1 MSIFLWII
9 PSIVVSTLA
18 GYFYRKN
25 FAEGKIK
32 QAEVLAKEII
42 QKAQDEAQTRK
53 KEIVI
58 QGKDEVLRMKEEVSR
73 DSKEKESYHKK
84 NENRLKQRE
93 IEIEKKNELV
103 EKRQKTITQKE
114 AEIVKLKEAVI
125 KEVDAAK
132 VELQRVANMSEEQAR
147 EVLLKKA
154 ESEISYDLAARFKLV
169 EEQIKLDSEKKAR
182 EIISSAIQR
191 VAVDQTNES
200 TISVVPLP
208 NDDIKGKIIGRE
220 GRNIRIFESLT
231 GVDLLIDD
239 TPEVVTISSYD
250 PVKREIGRIALEKLI
265 LDGRIHPARIEEL
278 VLLATEEVEQVIIQ
292 EGENTILELGIRT
305 MHPEILK
312 LLGKLKYRSSYSQ
325 NVLAHSKEV
334 ALISGAIAA
343 ELHDDVNKA
352 KRAGLLHDIGKA
364 IDREVEG
371 SHAKLGADFLAK
383 YNEASEVVN
392 AAESHHGDVPYNSV
406 VSCIVQAADA
416 ISASRPGARKEDVQA
431 YVKRIQSL
439 EKICNDFNGVD
450 KSYAVQAGRELRII
464 VKPTEIDDIM
474 LSKLSYDIVRRIE
487 NEVEY
492 PGQIKV
498 LVIRETRATAYAK

>member
-1 MSIFLWII
+1 MTYLWI
-9 PSIVVSTLA
+9 SIALVL
-18 GYFYRKN
+18 GLIFGFYVRRI
-25 FAEGKIK
+25 FAEGKMK
-32 QAEVLAKEII
+32 QAEVVAKEIVS
-42 QKAQDEAQTRK
+42 KALLEAETKK
-53 KEIVI
+53 KEIII
-58 QGKDEVLRMKEEVSR
+58 QGKVYRLKEEVSR
-73 DSKEKESYHKK
+73 DSKEKEQYHKK

-93 IEIEKKNELV
+93 IEIEKKNELA
-103 EKRQKTITQKE
+103 EKRQKTISQREIELGHLKDTID
-114 AEIVKLKEAVI
+114 AEKNNVRM
-125 KEVDAAK
+125 
-132 VELQRVANMSEEQAR
+132 ELQRVANMSEEQAR
-147 EVLLKKA
+147 EVLLKQA
-154 ESEISYDLAARFKLV
+154 EKEISYDLAARFKNI
-169 EEQIKLDSEKKAR
+169 EEQIRMDSEKKAR
-182 EIISSAIQR
+182 EIIASAIQR
-191 VAVDQTNES
+191 VAVDQTTES

-250 PVKREIGRIALEKLI
+250 PVKREIGKIALEKLI

-278 VLLATEEVEQVIIQ
+278 VQAATEEVDQVILA
-292 EGENTILELGIRT
+292 EGENTILELGIRS

-312 LLGKLKYRSSYSQ
+312 LVGKLKYRSSYSQ

-334 ALISGAIAA
+334 ALIAGAIAA
-343 ELHDDVNKA
+343 EIHEDVEKS

-371 SHAKLGADFLAK
+371 SHAKLGAEILTK
-383 YNEASEVVN
+383 YNEAPEVVN
-392 AAESHHGDVPYNSV
+392 AAEAHHGDVPYNSV
-406 VSCIVQAADA
+406 ISSIVQAADA
-416 ISASRPGARKEDVQA
+416 VSASRPGARKEDIQA

-439 EKICNDFNGVD
+439 EKICNEFTGVD

-474 LSKLSYDIVRRIE
+474 LSKLSYDIVRKIE
-487 NEVEY
+487 NDVEY

-498 LVIRETRATAYAK
+498 LVIRETRAIAYAK